1 MPELRLSTWQIRIYA
16 GFLFGLFWGVCTVEI
31 IFKKSLTFVGKKSNL
46 FRMKLIPDCVKKIFQ
61 KHPDDKWVYYGVA
74 KSNHGYDFAIY
85 TNSYLEMAKARGYDA
100 LKNSV
105 ETILIDYNALMKNN
119 KVVFI

>member
-1 MPELRLSTWQIRIYA
+1 
-16 GFLFGLFWGVCTVEI
+16 
-31 IFKKSLTFVGKKSNL
+31 
-46 FRMKLIPDCVKKIFQ
+46 MKLIPDCVKKIFQ
-61 KHPDDKWVYYGVA
+61 KHPDDKWVYYGVT
-74 KSNHGYDFAIY
+74 KSNHGYDFVIY
-85 TNSYLEMAKARGYDA
+85 TNSYLEMARARGYDA